1 MKDAVTHYVGY
12 LKLLLRNI
20 KPLDPC
26 IIKGVKRYFF
36 YNILTRAD
44 KNIPLKKFNF
54 MVLVNLIL
62 GIVICWTVKWYFYKL
77 ERYVSDVTDFQ

>member
-36 YNILTRAD
+36 YNILTMAD
-44 KNIPLKKFNF
+44 KNIPPKKFYF
-54 MVLVNLIL
+54 VALVNLIL
-62 GIVICWTVKWYFYKL
+62 RTVIIVG
-77 ERYVSDVTDFQ
+77 R